1 MAAEVESPAILK
13 VFVGAMSVM
22 HRCPSAHSEA
32 MWVWRQGANIRYLVA
47 HYRDI
52 VFPAQVGYSA
62 QLLRSEYAAGGV
74 VWIAEEQYRGLCQ
87 FAVEVVVVYPVV
99 SLFGNERVFHY
110 PPAVGFYLGGERRI
124 DGRHDDDTVALG
136 RQGP

>member
-1 MAAEVESPAILK
+1 MSAAVPKMLPWSTWYLPNSVRSASRAAGSGVMAAEVESPAILK

-32 MWVWRQGANIRYLVA
+32 MWVWRQGANIRSECISVA

-62 QLLRSEYAAGGV
+62 QLLRSEYAARWGCV
-74 VWIAEEQYRGLCQ
+74 DCRR
-87 FAVEVVVVYPVV
+87 AVPWPLPVC
-99 SLFGNERVFHY
+99 G
-110 PPAVGFYLGGERRI
+110 
-124 DGRHDDDTVALG
+124 LG
-136 RQGP
+136 RRSLSGSIPFRE